1 MISVQPIQLWRFLT
15 FKPKTLPKGIKR
27 LFYLSWEDALWD
39 ILAKK
44 QIPKASV
51 ILVPEFFC
59 GDVEWNMCDHGYKVA
74 HYATK
79 KNLTSDTKDFIA
91 KIKKIKPSVVIVFHP
106 VGITNTLFDNFIWL
120 KSLPEKTILIEDC
133 VHRIVDPATIKFIK
147 NNHIIMDS
155 LRKVVPLQGSN
166 VYGKVK
172 DLNFSEPPVTQS
184 WFYALKV
191 TFLWIKMNIFWNFGK
206 SFAAE
211 KNMITGYNLIGD
223 SKWPAGGWGLFNV
236 FNHFIN
242 FDKIARNKTGQVEI
256 YEKYLKH
263 ILPVTIPYLK
273 SDKGKMR
280 AWPIVFKNKV
290 QATKVL
296 NSLRGNGLVVRFEL
310 IDSVWSQKYRVI
322 YLPLG
327 PHLKS
332 AQIMEICDLV
342 KKAF

>member
-59 GDVEWNMCDHGYKVA
+59 GDVERNMRDHGYKVA

-106 VGITNTLFDNFIWL
+106 VGITNTLFGNFIWL

-133 VHRIVDPATIKFIK
+133 VHRIVDPTTIKFYK

-166 VYGKVK
+166 VYGKPL

-184 WFYALKV
+184 WLYVFRV
-191 TFLWIKMNIFWNFGK
+191 TFLWAKMNVLWNLGK

-211 KNMITGYNLIGD
+211 KNMITGYDLIGD
-223 SKWPAGGWGLFNV
+223 SKLPARGWGLFNI

-242 FDKIARNKTGQVEI
+242 FDKIARIKTNQVEI

-263 ILPVTIPYLK
+263 LLPINIQYLEN
-273 SDKGKMR
+273 DRGKMR
-280 AWPIVFKNKV
+280 AWPIMFNNLD
-290 QATKVL
+290 QANKVL
-296 NSLRGNGLVVRFEL
+296 NFLRLNGLVVRFEL
-310 IDSVWSQKYRVI
+310 LDSVWSKKYRVI

-327 PHLKS
+327 PHIKS
-332 AQIMEICDLV
+332 AQILEICDLV